1 MPLKI
6 TPIYLA
12 LSGLLILGACN
23 KGEKTA
29 ENVEPAPAKTE
40 TAPSSAPAA
49 TSGEHGKP
57 HPGGTTIETQG
68 IHLEMVPEKAADKT
82 HLDLYV
88 QKGDTHAPIPTAKVV
103 AQIQAPDGK
112 QQSLNMKYS
121 ADDKHYTAIVPG
133 KMAGQYQVKIT
144 ADVSGKKLDG
154 RFTFD
159 R

>member
-1 MPLKI
+1 MLSKT

-12 LSGLLILGACN
+12 LYGLLILTACS
-23 KGEKTA
+23 KDAKIAST
-29 ENVEPAPAKTE
+29 VPVPAKTE
-40 TAPSSAPAA
+40 TAPSSLPAK
-49 TSGEHGKP
+49 SGEHSKS
-57 HPGGTTIETQG
+57 HRGGTTIETQG

-88 QKGDTHAPIPTAKVV
+88 QNGDNHEPIPTAKVV

-112 QQSLNMKYS
+112 QQSVKMTYA
-121 ADDKHYTAIVPG
+121 ADEKHYTGIVPG
-133 KMAGQYQVKIT
+133 KTAGQYQVKIT
-144 ADVSGKKLDG
+144 TDIGSKKVDS